1 MAESRTMPQ
10 FLAPL
15 AVILIGLAGP
25 AVAAVVAPPGK
36 VLDHA
41 ALMAR
46 LDGDTVLLAE
56 IVELFLES
64 APRLM
69 RDLKKA
75 LAARDGASVERAAH
89 TLKGAVANFGAR
101 AALETTMRMERLGH
115 EGDLTGAR
123 RAWTPLEKEMG
134 RLKKALARLAE
145 EHAA

>member
-1 MAESRTMPQ
+1 MLDGVLSQKPLEEGSPGGAPAPAQAPASSRRGG
-10 FLAPL
+10 
-15 AVILIGLAGP
+15 VI
-25 AVAAVVAPPGK
+25 
-36 VLDHA
+36 DEN

-46 LDGDTVLLAE
+46 LDGDTGLLAE
-56 IVELFLES
+56 VVDLFFES

-75 LAARDGASVERAAH
+75 LEARDAASVERAAH

-101 AALETTMRMERLGH
+101 AVFEATMRMDKLGH
-115 EGDLTGAR
+115 DRDLTGAR
-123 RAWTPLEKEMG
+123 RAWTLLEKEMG

>member
-1 MAESRTMPQ
+1 MSKS
-10 FLAPL
+10 
-15 AVILIGLAGP
+15 GLLP
-25 AVAAVVAPPGK
+25 SSYLEETK
-36 VLDHA
+36 
-41 ALMAR
+41 AR
-46 LDGDTVLLAE
+46 E
-56 IVELFLES
+56 IVELFLET

-75 LAARDGASVERAAH
+75 LEARDAVSVERAAH

-101 AALETTMRMERLGH
+101 TVFEATMRMETLGH
-115 EGDLTGAR
+115 DRDLTGAR